1 MALSD
6 ILRTSHSRSAL
17 VLERLRWS
25 SEQQDT
31 KHVAYCCHHVR
42 KKRTCDGEKLTP
54 CQTCSSPHVCPCRFG
69 SERRCSRSQVPTG
82 FVPQRPRHG
91 EHTSSSSFSNV
102 RGILACVA
110 KSGGS
115 DAKHSSMVE
124 QKGMQPAV
132 CAMEAVHGRFAA
144 IRDFRHARLQLGTE
158 KYLDLSIYACIGTC
172 QECAQS
178 PVGELKKWRSRQKG
192 ITKP

>member
-31 KHVAYCCHHVR
+31 KHVAYCCCHVR

-69 SERRCSRSQVPTG
+69 SERRCSRSARDLCLNGRGT
-82 FVPQRPRHG
+82 G
-91 EHTSSSSFSNV
+91 EHTNSSSFSNV
-102 RGILACVA
+102 RGTLACVA
-110 KSGGS
+110 ESGGS

-124 QKGMQPAV
+124 QKGIQPAV
-132 CAMEAVHGRFAA
+132 CAMDAVHGRYVSRSAA
-144 IRDFRHARLQLGTE
+144 IRDFRHGRLQLGTE
-158 KYLDLSIYACIGTC
+158 KYLDLGIRLHWDLPRM
-172 QECAQS
+172 CA
-178 PVGELKKWRSRQKG
+178 
-192 ITKP
+192 ITRRRA